1 MGSLKEIKTRI
12 LSVKSTRKITSAMKM
27 VSSAKL
33 RKAEK
38 LIQNML
44 PYEERLELILQDFL
58 HSKEEG
64 IPLIYTRE
72 RAVNRQAV
80 LVFASNTSLCGP
92 FNNNVLKKFRDYL
105 QHESAV
111 GKHDTDI
118 YTFGKKISKS
128 LIREHYDIVESFDE
142 LADKPDFNQISMLA
156 DKLAAM
162 FLSSEVDRVVCIY
175 HQFISKGHQKLVA
188 ENFLPVRKPA
198 LEEQTEKKNFIHRF
212 YIEPDRDTMRAEL
225 LPRFLRIQL
234 YRILLDSNASE
245 HAARMLAMQ
254 TATDNADDLL
264 VELTLAYNKTRQQ
277 AITAEL
283 LDIIGGSFR

>member
-58 HSKEEG
+58 NSKEEG
-64 IPLIYTRE
+64 IPLIYTQERE
-72 RAVNRQAV
+72 VNRQAV
-80 LVFASNTSLCGP
+80 LLFASNTSLCGP
-92 FNNNVLKKFRDYL
+92 FNNNVVKKFREFM
-105 QHESAV
+105 QQEGTV
-111 GKHDTDI
+111 GKQNIDI
-118 YTFGKKISKS
+118 YCFGKKIAKS
-128 LIREHYDIVESFDE
+128 LARENFDVLESFDE
-142 LADKPDFNQISMLA
+142 LSDKPDFNQISMLA
-156 DKLAAM
+156 DKLAAL
-162 FLSSEVDRVVCIY
+162 FLSRNIDRVVCIY
-175 HQFISKGHQKLVA
+175 HQFISKGHQKLVT
-188 ENFLPVRKPA
+188 ENFLPVRKQVVEDEP
-198 LEEQTEKKNFIHRF
+198 EKKKTIHQF
-212 YIEPDRDTMRAEL
+212 YIEPDRDTMRADL

-264 VELTLAYNKTRQQ
+264 VELTLDYNKTRQQ

>member
-1 MGSLKEIKTRI
+1 
-12 LSVKSTRKITSAMKM
+12 MKM
-27 VSSAKL
+27 VASAKL

-58 HSKEEG
+58 NSKEQG
-64 IPLIYTRE
+64 IPLIYTQERE
-72 RAVNRQAV
+72 VKRQAV
-80 LVFASNTSLCGP
+80 LIFASNTSLCGP
-92 FNNNVLKKFRDYL
+92 FNNNVLKRFREFM
-105 QHESAV
+105 QQEGTAS
-111 GKHDTDI
+111 KQDTDI
-118 YTFGKKISKS
+118 YCFGKKIYKS
-128 LIREHYDIVESFDE
+128 LIREHYDVLENFDE
-142 LADKPDFNQISMLA
+142 LADKPDFNQISILA

-162 FLSSEVDRVVCIY
+162 FLSRNIDRVLCIY
-175 HQFISKGHQKLVA
+175 HQFVSKGHQKLVA
-188 ENFLPVRKPA
+188 ENFLPVRKPVVD
-198 LEEQTEKKNFIHRF
+198 EQQEQKKTIHQF
-212 YIEPDRDTMRAEL
+212 YIEPDRDTLRTEL